1 MPDLHALDPDV
12 LLAVAA
18 ALVLVQCSLV
28 VGFLV
33 PAGKASV
40 LAGILAG
47 VGHLDPVLTYL
58 ALAASAI
65 IGAGIGYA
73 LGRWHGDSV
82 VEHRLLA
89 RHGDRVARARDLVRR
104 RAGLSLLAGRSIA
117 VLRAT
122 TPALAGAAGV
132 GVRRFAL
139 FNVLGGLLW
148 AAVFVGSGFAGGRL
162 LPEVRFSPTLVA
174 VVAVVL
180 LVGTVLALRGRRGAG
195 GNGES
200 PAA

>member
-65 IGAGIGYA
+65 VGAGIGYA

-180 LVGTVLALRGRRGAG
+180 LVGTVLALRGRRGAAQ
-195 GNGES
+195 NGES